1 MPLLLVDLV
10 VLLCYTSYGRS
21 STNLNLWGYICMKKF
36 LMCFIC
42 VLSIVL
48 CLLMTSCG
56 KTEIK
61 NKIDGNM
68 KTYYEM
74 TDGSWTDGDYSY
86 KFRLEIKGR
95 LNNAVCDSVYV
106 YLSNIP
112 DISFEQAWKASGLSS
127 NSNDYFSPE
136 DAVLVEIE

>member
-1 MPLLLVDLV
+1 
-10 VLLCYTSYGRS
+10 
-21 STNLNLWGYICMKKF
+21 MKKF
-36 LMCFIC
+36 LIC
-42 VLSIVL
+42 ALSIVL
-48 CLLMTSCG
+48 CLLMMGCRSA
-56 KTEIK
+56 EIK
-61 NKIDGNM
+61 NIIAGNM
-68 KTYYEM
+68 KTYYKM
-74 TDGSWTDGDYSY
+74 TDGSWTDGDHSY
-86 KFRLEIKGR
+86 KYRLEIKGR